1 MAEEKKT
8 YEDMSNPEKI
18 DAKKRK
24 IKKLFRD
31 LPTEKKQFAEGLI
44 NQFAVTSVT
53 LERLADAI
61 NNGDLIED
69 FGAIHSASS
78 RMSWNT
84 TQHGNRSRIAI
95 RLRFYPTRYRLSH
108 VTGPL

>member
-53 LERLADAI
+53 C
-61 NNGDLIED
+61 
-69 FGAIHSASS
+69 
-78 RMSWNT
+78 
-84 TQHGNRSRIAI
+84 
-95 RLRFYPTRYRLSH
+95 RLRDP
-108 VTGPL
+108 PLAPLYWW

>member
-53 LERLADAI
+53 L
-61 NNGDLIED
+61 
-69 FGAIHSASS
+69 
-78 RMSWNT
+78 
-84 TQHGNRSRIAI
+84 
-95 RLRFYPTRYRLSH
+95 
-108 VTGPL
+108 